1 MEKEFEIILKT
12 LANKIDSLECDA
24 RYKQWKI
31 DELTKENEALKNV
44 EKRPLV
50 EPKEVE
56 TR

>member
-12 LANKIDSLECDA
+12 LANKIDSLESDA